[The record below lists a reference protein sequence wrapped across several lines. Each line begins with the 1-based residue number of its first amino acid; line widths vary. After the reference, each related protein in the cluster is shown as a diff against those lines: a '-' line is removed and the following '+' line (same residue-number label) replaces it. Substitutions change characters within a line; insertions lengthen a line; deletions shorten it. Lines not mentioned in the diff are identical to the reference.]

1 MAGRHHRVGL
11 DHYVPEWGLE
21 LYRNQRALEARMD
34 EIVADAHEVRS
45 NVQAFIAEVQ
55 AKMAEHVDAPED
67 RSAEVA
73 DLQAQL
79 DAIDADIRE
88 AREQMAVIAGEPQ
101 TDDSGVPIPAPVED
115 SVPVEDNAVVTED
128 AQVDVVEAPAVVT
141 DPNAPSR
148 APGFE

>member
-1 MAGRHHRVGL
+1 MPGRHHRVGL

-34 EIVADAHEVRS
+34 EIMADAHEVRA

-55 AKMAEHVDAPED
+55 AKMSEHQDAPED

-79 DAIDADIRE
+79 DAIDSDIRE
-88 AREQMAVIAGEPQ
+88 ARAAMAAL
-101 TDDSGVPIPAPVED
+101 TDEDGVPVPAPTED
-115 SVPVEDNAVVTED
+115 HQVDDGATLTED
-128 AQVDVVEAPAVVT
+128 ATVDVVEAPAVVT